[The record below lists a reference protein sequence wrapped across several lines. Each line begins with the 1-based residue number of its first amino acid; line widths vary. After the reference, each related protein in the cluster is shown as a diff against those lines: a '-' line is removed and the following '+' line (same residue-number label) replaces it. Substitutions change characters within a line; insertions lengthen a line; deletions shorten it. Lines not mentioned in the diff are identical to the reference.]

1 MISAKEAKERS
12 ESYREELI
20 KVTVKE
26 IYKEIT
32 YASKRGLTS
41 LRHISDPNLSSVW
54 QTEHVF
60 PVLVEELTRS
70 GYLVRQETL
79 GTPYTQYIEVNWD

>member
-1 MISAKEAKERS
+1 MISAKEAKELS

-20 KVTVKE
+20 KVTLKE
-26 IYKEIT
+26 VYTKIT

-41 LRHISDPNLSSVW
+41 LRHISDPNLSPVW

-70 GYLVRQETL
+70 GYLVRQGTL
-79 GTPYTQYIEVNWD
+79 GTPYIEVNWD

>member
-1 MISAKEAKERS
+1 MISAKEAKELS

-26 IYKEIT
+26 IYKKIT

-41 LRHISDPNLSSVW
+41 LRYISDCNLPLAW
-54 QTEHVF
+54 QTV
-60 PVLVEELTRS
+60 
-70 GYLVRQETL
+70 
-79 GTPYTQYIEVNWD
+79 YIFQPLM